1 MNNYNI
7 RRNIATGVAALT
19 LLLTSCESYFL
30 EPDSPQYIA
39 DNISIVDAKS
49 AEAALLGVYSALQH
63 SEYYG
68 GDGFQSAVNLA
79 GGELIW
85 VGTQNHYNTFVTH
98 TYRADNRTLN
108 DSWQAIHKV
117 VNGANH
123 IIAKVPLL
131 NETGL
136 TDQQRNQLLGEAY
149 TLRALAQF
157 DLARAWGNIP
167 LVLQPTLNAT
177 DFSGLKQSNRQEV
190 YKQVLSDLDKAEQLI
205 GNNSNI
211 NRVTLPAIYAF
222 KARVYL
228 YTEQWDK
235 AEAYASKV
243 IANTAFGLVSW
254 QTILSGKNTRESVW
268 ELAFSTAD
276 KSSYFSVWSSDAY
289 RNTLAPSKALYKR
302 LRDPL
307 IGGARSALIKDVST
321 PAKTDFYVQL
331 LYWRSNND
339 NPTYLFRLAEQ
350 YLIRSEARSKK
361 ETPDLV
367 GALADLNAVRNR
379 SSIASFE
386 STSREEI
393 LLAIEEERRVEFAFE
408 PHRWFDL
415 VRTGRVGTVLGVND
429 TQKWIFPIPYND
441 LAADPAL
448 VQNPGY

>member
-7 RRNIATGVAALT
+7 KGKIVAGVAGLS
-19 LLLTSCESYFL
+19 LLLASCESYFL

-39 DNISIVDAKS
+39 DNVSILDYKS
-49 AEAALLGVYSALQH
+49 AETALLGVYSALQH
-63 SEYYG
+63 GEYYG
-68 GDGFQSAVNLA
+68 GDGFQSAANLA

-85 VGTQNHYNTFVTH
+85 VGTQNHYNTFVSH

-123 IIAKVPLL
+123 ILAKVPLL
-131 NETGL
+131 SETGF
-136 TDQQRNQLLGEAY
+136 TDQQRNQFLGEAY

-157 DLARAWGNIP
+157 DLARAWGNVP

-177 DFSGLKQSNRQEV
+177 DFSGLKQSSSQEV
-190 YKQVLSDLDKAEQLI
+190 YQQVLSDLDKAELLI
-205 GNNSNI
+205 GNVSNI
-211 NRVTLPAIYAF
+211 NRVTLPAIFAF

-228 YTEQWDK
+228 YTGQWEN
-235 AEAYASKV
+235 AENYASKV
-243 IANTAFGLVSW
+243 IGNSAFSLVSW
-254 QTILSGKNTRESVW
+254 QTILAGKNTRESVW

-276 KSSYFSVWSSDAY
+276 KSNYFSVWSSDSY
-289 RNTLAPSKALYKR
+289 RNTLAPSKALYNR
-302 LRDPL
+302 LSDPL
-307 IGGARSALIKDVST
+307 IGGARSALIKDAST

-331 LYWRSNND
+331 LYWRPNND
-339 NPTYLFRLAEQ
+339 NLTYLFRLAEQ
-350 YLIRSEARSKK
+350 YLIRAEARAKK
-361 ETPDLV
+361 SNPDFSGSLS
-367 GALADLNAVRNR
+367 DLNAVRSR
-379 SSIASFE
+379 SSLAAFE
-386 STSREEI
+386 ATTKEEI

-415 VRTGRVGTVLGVND
+415 VRTGRVGTVLGVTD

-441 LAADPAL
+441 LSADPDL